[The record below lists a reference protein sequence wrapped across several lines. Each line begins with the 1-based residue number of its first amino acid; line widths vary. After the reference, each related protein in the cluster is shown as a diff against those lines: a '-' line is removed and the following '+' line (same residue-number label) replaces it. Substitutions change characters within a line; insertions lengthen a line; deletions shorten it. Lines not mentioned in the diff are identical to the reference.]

1 MKKNVLA
8 LSIATMIGGLGFSG
22 AAMAAATTFEVNE
35 SGSGVIQIV
44 PYFTVQDG
52 NATVFHIVNTDAG
65 NDGNAK
71 AVKVRIR
78 GASNSDDLMDFQ
90 VFLSPGD
97 VWTAALT
104 ADADGLLQLTT
115 ADNSC
120 TFPDTVRTDPVT
132 KADTSRLKHPLWD
145 TDAKKAAQTREGYIE
160 ILEMAS
166 IPKNSLKDA
175 ATDTAAAGGGNVTN
189 PLWTAVKHVKT
200 AGKMAA
206 PCTSA
211 SMEFLDSIADGGI
224 AEARAQGE
232 TAPSNADGDVG
243 ASKRLA
249 APTGSLV
256 ASWYIMNVAKSTT
269 FSGSA
274 TALKA
279 KAATP
284 LGVPVYA
291 PQLSNTTSTLN
302 SADPLFGANMR
313 TNAAQTNNAGFVYLP
328 KRSFDVPDLS
338 TPMTG
343 TAVGTVAEAQAQ
355 AIGLTQTLARTSVQ
369 NQFYQD
375 ATLNA
380 ATDWVLSMPTR
391 RYLVAANY
399 EAAKLP
405 VLNPA
410 DYIIRN
416 GAAVSNDAPAGG
428 NNGTG
433 AAGAAGNISAFSQW
447 DKLGINAAGQICV
460 NASGQGFYD
469 REEDAKTSGHVISP
483 GEVSVLNLCGEVHVA
498 TFGAKSPVGAELAHS
513 TFKTDFGAGWGSVNF
528 NAGAQDYVPVLGS
541 AFTAASNP
549 NAAAGMVGNY
559 GITWPHFY
567 K

>member
-8 LSIATMIGGLGFSG
+8 LSIATMVGGLGFSG

-65 NDGNAK
+65 NDGDAK
-71 AVKVRIR
+71 AVKVRVR

-104 ADADGLLQLTT
+104 ADANGLLQLTT

-120 TFPDTVRTDPVT
+120 TFPDTVRTEAVT

-175 ATDTAAAGGGNVTN
+175 ATATAAATGGNVTN

-224 AEARAQGE
+224 AEAGAAAG
-232 TAPSNADGDVG
+232 AVG

-274 TALKA
+274 TALKN
-279 KAATP
+279 KTTTP
-284 LGVPVYA
+284 LNIPVYA
-291 PQLSNTTSTLN
+291 PQLANTVSALN

-313 TNAAQTNNAGFVYLP
+313 TNAAQTNNAGHVYLP

-343 TAVGTVAEAQAQ
+343 TGVGTVVEAQAQ
-355 AIGLTQTLARTSVQ
+355 AIELTKTLSRTAVH

-375 ATLNA
+375 AALNA

-399 EAAKLP
+399 EAAKQP
-405 VLNPA
+405 VLNVA

-416 GAAVSNDAPAGG
+416 GAAVSSTAPEGG
-428 NNGTG
+428 NIGTG
-433 AAGAAGNISAFSQW
+433 AAAAAGNISAFSQW
-447 DKLGINAAGQICV
+447 NKLTVNAAGQICV

-513 TFKTDFGAGWGSVNF
+513 TFKTDFGSGWGSVGF
-528 NAGAQDYVPVLGS
+528 NAGAQDFVPVLGS

-549 NAAAGMVGNY
+549 GAAAGMVGNY

-567 K
+567 TNKY